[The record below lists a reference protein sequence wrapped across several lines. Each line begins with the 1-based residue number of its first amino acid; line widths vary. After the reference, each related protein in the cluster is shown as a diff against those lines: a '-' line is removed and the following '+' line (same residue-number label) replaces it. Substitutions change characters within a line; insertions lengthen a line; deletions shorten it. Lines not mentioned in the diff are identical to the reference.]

1 MYRKILFII
10 VMVGLVSL
18 KTIKLNANDLQ
29 IVPPQKPSLSS
40 EEIIKK
46 ISKNIISPPKKPS
59 KFKQKEKKITIEEI
73 KEKKLSIK
81 IHKKRLDF
89 LLLADVSIE

>member
-46 ISKNIISPPKKPS
+46 YLKILFHLQKNLLNLNKK
-59 KFKQKEKKITIEEI
+59 K
-73 KEKKLSIK
+73 KKLQL
-81 IHKKRLDF
+81 KKLKRK
-89 LLLADVSIE
+89 S